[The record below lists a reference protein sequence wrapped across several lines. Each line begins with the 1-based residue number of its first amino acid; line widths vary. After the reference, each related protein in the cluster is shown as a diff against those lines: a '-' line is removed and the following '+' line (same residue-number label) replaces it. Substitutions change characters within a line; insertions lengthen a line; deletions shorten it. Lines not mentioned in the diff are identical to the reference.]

1 MGRHDGRG
9 LWICLVDMAFVLPSG
24 RIARVAAPLTSP
36 LSRRPSRSIS
46 AKGYF
51 CLQVPIRHY
60 ISRAIS
66 HADLGLNGRPVA
78 SFDRKGRGAHGS
90 AADQPENE

>member
-1 MGRHDGRG
+1 MHG
-9 LWICLVDMAFVLPSG
+9 
-24 RIARVAAPLTSP
+24 IAPDHRPITLAVTRL
-36 LSRRPSRSIS
+36 RRPI
-46 AKGYF
+46 
-51 CLQVPIRHY
+51 PTY

-66 HADLGLNGRPVA
+66 HADLGLNSRPVA